1 MSYTAYIPLYAED
14 TDRITRCAAQ
24 RRLRPKPRAHLKQ
37 RGALARSNG
46 HALSGAVRRSFHST
60 GISCRHSACI
70 FSHHGAARHST
81 GFAVPPASSSSLSA
95 TSWISNEESPPRRLK
110 IDGAEERPIGRT
122 SRGFR
127 KVNRVGGRGSEHQ
140 DGEHHKTHECTRI
153 SAMSVREKKGSAKL
167 TNLRHPRSKPQRLT
181 ARVKIAS
188 APVFPHSLVLRR
200 GQFPIFCLSV
210 CRYRATSQIWEQNRC
225 SLLLRTRQP
234 KFLHRPKRLR
244 CDSDPAGAA
253 TPQIAPPTRAP
264 AGRRLT
270 DARHS
275 RHARSRSHLVAT
287 VRPPSLLNHSRRLAL
302 KLPCAT
308 TLSSLDAAVVTRR
321 GGVE

>member
-1 MSYTAYIPLYAED
+1 MG
-14 TDRITRCAAQ
+14 
-24 RRLRPKPRAHLKQ
+24 KP
-37 RGALARSNG
+37 ALALYIYRFFPTPVHREG
-46 HALSGAVRRSFHST
+46 
-60 GISCRHSACI
+60 
-70 FSHHGAARHST
+70 
-81 GFAVPPASSSSLSA
+81 SLS
-95 TSWISNEESPPRRLK
+95 
-110 IDGAEERPIGRT
+110 
-122 SRGFR
+122 
-127 KVNRVGGRGSEHQ
+127 
-140 DGEHHKTHECTRI
+140 
-153 SAMSVREKKGSAKL
+153 
-167 TNLRHPRSKPQRLT
+167 QRLT

-188 APVFPHSLVLRR
+188 APVFPTASFCRR
-200 GQFPIFCLSV
+200 GQFPICLCVCLSV
-210 CRYRATSQIWEQNRC
+210 CGARATSQIWEQKRC

-287 VRPPSLLNHSRRLAL
+287 VRPPSLLKPESRSRRLAL

-321 GGVE
+321 RRRVTSFAFPSGGAPTGASLHLDRLPLQRRRPRAPSMQTAPTAARASRLFAHVRRDVQLGIRRRLRRRWPRLGFRPARADSMWDRTIVSCHMCDVYKRRCACGNKSVHDRVYLRTALPKVRAIHNRKRDGPTRFVGL

>member
-1 MSYTAYIPLYAED
+1 MILP
-14 TDRITRCAAQ
+14 
-24 RRLRPKPRAHLKQ
+24 
-37 RGALARSNG
+37 
-46 HALSGAVRRSFHST
+46 
-60 GISCRHSACI
+60 
-70 FSHHGAARHST
+70 
-81 GFAVPPASSSSLSA
+81 
-95 TSWISNEESPPRRLK
+95 
-110 IDGAEERPIGRT
+110 
-122 SRGFR
+122 
-127 KVNRVGGRGSEHQ
+127 
-140 DGEHHKTHECTRI
+140 
-153 SAMSVREKKGSAKL
+153 
-167 TNLRHPRSKPQRLT
+167 HPRSPGGKPQRLT

-188 APVFPHSLVLRR
+188 ARPYFPQPRFAGGANFRFVRV
-200 GQFPIFCLSV
+200 SV
-210 CRYRATSQIWEQNRC
+210 CVSVCPARATSQIWEQKRALC
-225 SLLLRTRQP
+225 SFERRHP

-287 VRPPSLLNHSRRLAL
+287 VRPPSLLKPESRSRRLAL